1 MCPAYVLDPKL
12 QNGKKLL
19 RWSPRSKF
27 GQFLGSSKY
36 HAESVGLIRN
46 LRTGKVSPQYHVV
59 YDNHFTTV
67 DSETQVDN
75 ITVPKGFNELMK
87 NSIESIVNVSDMKE
101 RTDKDTRSLN

>member
-1 MCPAYVLDPKL
+1 M
-12 QNGKKLL
+12 
-19 RWSPRSKF
+19 
-27 GQFLGSSKY
+27 
-36 HAESVGLIRN
+36 
-46 LRTGKVSPQYHVV
+46 V